1 MHPRLQ
7 FNANHYVTVKKEKKK
22 RKMIYTYYLNKCM
35 FKYHFFLLKLKTY
48 C

>member
-22 RKMIYTYYLNKCM
+22 KKKDLHLL
-35 FKYHFFLLKLKTY
+35 FK
-48 C
+48 

>member
-22 RKMIYTYYLNKCM
+22 KEKRFTLII
-35 FKYHFFLLKLKTY
+35 
-48 C
+48 